1 MKIMALE
8 LPVAKSKARTPAPPR
23 EKVIRAMPPLP
34 GAVQRQLHAL
44 ATRELRLGWLE
55 GMLWL
60 LVAACVL
67 APAQGL
73 ADWLFDLPWRT
84 RALLMLADL
93 AVAGG
98 LVFQFGI
105 RVWRKRLTPEE
116 AALRAE
122 VRWPAFRT
130 SLISAVQ
137 LSRRPE
143 GSPLMVQ
150 ALISQVATRAATVDF
165 RVAVDSS
172 RVRKIAIAAGALL
185 LLVAALAWWTAPK
198 SLVLGERIL
207 LGTIPLPT
215 ETIVVPVTGD
225 IAIQPGQTIDLAARA
240 SGVVPRAGRVEIA
253 YPAQPIQ
260 VISVN
265 PRPATPDLFSL
276 TLPNLQQPFTYR
288 FYLNDGRGA
297 EFKVSVIQGPILES
311 AAFQQAYP
319 AYTGLPSAAQ
329 AAGDLTLLAGSELHI
344 QARASQPLAS
354 AQIVLQGLNQTVA
367 MAVGADG
374 QSLAGDL
381 PVRSAKVTGFSIHL
395 RNRDGIESQ
404 GDTLYHVEVT
414 PDAPPVIT
422 IASGQPQSET
432 FVATVYPRLR
442 FSVHDDFQ
450 VKQVF
455 LCCGAAGETPDSA
468 DQSHL
473 LRIPLDVP
481 PQAAALDFDYEWV
494 PAAGSALWKE
504 GASFNYWI
512 EAVDNNNV
520 TGPGI
525 SRTAVRQWQVVSTDA
540 KRQELAD
547 KMRKQADA
555 LGDLSQRQEQLR
567 AQIGD
572 TLKQEAPK

>member
-1 MKIMALE
+1 
-8 LPVAKSKARTPAPPR
+8 
-23 EKVIRAMPPLP
+23 MPPLP

-225 IAIQPGQTIDLAARA
+225 IAIQPAR
-240 SGVVPRAGRVEIA
+240 
-253 YPAQPIQ
+253 
-260 VISVN
+260 
-265 PRPATPDLFSL
+265 
-276 TLPNLQQPFTYR
+276 
-288 FYLNDGRGA
+288 
-297 EFKVSVIQGPILES
+297 
-311 AAFQQAYP
+311 
-319 AYTGLPSAAQ
+319 PS
-329 AAGDLTLLAGSELHI
+329 
-344 QARASQPLAS
+344 
-354 AQIVLQGLNQTVA
+354 
-367 MAVGADG
+367 
-374 QSLAGDL
+374 
-381 PVRSAKVTGFSIHL
+381 
-395 RNRDGIESQ
+395 
-404 GDTLYHVEVT
+404 
-414 PDAPPVIT
+414 
-422 IASGQPQSET
+422 
-432 FVATVYPRLR
+432 
-442 FSVHDDFQ
+442 
-450 VKQVF
+450 
-455 LCCGAAGETPDSA
+455 
-468 DQSHL
+468 
-473 LRIPLDVP
+473 
-481 PQAAALDFDYEWV
+481 
-494 PAAGSALWKE
+494 
-504 GASFNYWI
+504 
-512 EAVDNNNV
+512 
-520 TGPGI
+520 I
-525 SRTAVRQWQVVSTDA
+525 SRPGPPASSRGQGVS
-540 KRQELAD
+540 RSPI
-547 KMRKQADA
+547 RP
-555 LGDLSQRQEQLR
+555 SPSRSS
-567 AQIGD
+567 
-572 TLKQEAPK
+572 P